1 MCSIVDDVSALKP
14 RAGDDVS
21 MLQLKPNP
29 HCVETRLQYAAM
41 MLPEQRAHL
50 RGTILQSVCRAHM
63 RRLDGRCRTNE
74 RKLPEMPD
82 DRTRSSSRAPKTLSN
97 SVEIFSPQQELR
109 PGNRYLTEVTDGDA
123 DYCVMLCTLPRGVV
137 VPMHS
142 HADRETFYVMSGN
155 PEAFRGDHWEMLS
168 PGDTFDAQDGIRHA
182 WRNPSETSVSMLC
195 VTTMRMAR
203 FLRDIAVDDGAAD
216 PQAGAQRFLK
226 LAQEHGY
233 WLASGEEN
241 AAIGLD
247 INWDGDGN

>member
-1 MCSIVDDVSALKP
+1 M
-14 RAGDDVS
+14 
-21 MLQLKPNP
+21 
-29 HCVETRLQYAAM
+29 
-41 MLPEQRAHL
+41 
-50 RGTILQSVCRAHM
+50 
-63 RRLDGRCRTNE
+63 
-74 RKLPEMPD
+74 
-82 DRTRSSSRAPKTLSN
+82 
-97 SVEIFSPQQELR
+97 
-109 PGNRYLTEVTDGDA
+109 
-123 DYCVMLCTLPRGVV
+123 
-137 VPMHS
+137 PMHS

-155 PEAFRGDHWEMLS
+155 PEAFRGDHWQMLS

-226 LAQEHGY
+226 LAREHGY